1 MHCCFCK
8 EWILPYS
15 SLYLSQPITQCLVN
29 GRYSLN
35 ADSID
40 ALFFFFFG
48 YEEAKINSTI
58 SEIRC
63 KYYENTSPLTT
74 GHSRSFIHST
84 NTCWASPVW
93 LAQVNMLRI
102 KQWNSEQDRN
112 SSCPQEAYS
121 LSEKT
126 DIKLMI
132 DHRNFLNCLFYL
144 YPGART
150 LLVYKKLD
158 NQKEKWG

>member
-15 SLYLSQPITQCLVN
+15 SLYLSQHITQCLVN

-132 DHRNFLNCLFYL
+132 DQYL
-144 YPGART
+144 WKAYYVLESVIRT
-150 LLVYKKLD
+150 LHVLIF
-158 NQKEKWG
+158 